1 MVIAVVKVAVACSE
15 AVATDIQS
23 TRVEHIPEGEGE
35 EVETQGSGVVIFVVI
50 DFAVLEVGVRFV
62 VLEEVFCGFRF

>member
-15 AVATDIQS
+15 MVATDTQS

-35 EVETQGSGVVIFVVI
+35 EVET
-50 DFAVLEVGVRFV
+50 
-62 VLEEVFCGFRF
+62 